1 MRYCSAWR
9 GMAGF
14 GERAVS
20 LGDGATMSVGSVGR
34 RFLARVKNLGSTE
47 GIAITEYGMLIALVA
62 LALIAVLT
70 IFGGGIS
77 TWFAAKTG
85 QITTV

>member
-1 MRYCSAWR
+1 VQRHQI
-9 GMAGF
+9 
-14 GERAVS
+14 
-20 LGDGATMSVGSVGR
+20 LGSGQLASEGATKMSVGLVAR
-34 RFLARVKNLGSTE
+34 RFLARLKNLGSTE

-85 QITTV
+85 QVTTV

>member
-1 MRYCSAWR
+1 MN
-9 GMAGF
+9 
-14 GERAVS
+14 
-20 LGDGATMSVGSVGR
+20 VGLVGR
-34 RFLARVKNLGSTE
+34 WFVAGARKLRLTD

-70 IFGGGIS
+70 VFGGGI
-77 TWFAAKTG
+77 TNWFAAKTG

>member
-1 MRYCSAWR
+1 MNVVLVA
-9 GMAGF
+9 
-14 GERAVS
+14 
-20 LGDGATMSVGSVGR
+20 R
-34 RFLARVKNLGSTE
+34 RFVARARALGSTE

-70 IFGGGIS
+70 VFGGGIT

>member
-1 MRYCSAWR
+1 M
-9 GMAGF
+9 G
-14 GERAVS
+14 
-20 LGDGATMSVGSVGR
+20 VGLVGR
-34 RFLARVKNLGSTE
+34 RFLARLKELWSTE

-77 TWFAAKTG
+77 GWFAGKTG

>member
-1 MRYCSAWR
+1 MNVVLVA
-9 GMAGF
+9 
-14 GERAVS
+14 
-20 LGDGATMSVGSVGR
+20 R
-34 RFLARVKNLGSTE
+34 RFVARAKALGSTE

-77 TWFAAKTG
+77 GWFAAKTG

>member
-1 MRYCSAWR
+1 M
-9 GMAGF
+9 
-14 GERAVS
+14 
-20 LGDGATMSVGSVGR
+20 DVGLVAR
-34 RFLARVKNLGSTE
+34 RFLTRLKGLGSTE

-77 TWFAAKTG
+77 NWFAAKTG
-85 QITTV
+85 QVTTV

>member
-1 MRYCSAWR
+1 MN
-9 GMAGF
+9 
-14 GERAVS
+14 
-20 LGDGATMSVGSVGR
+20 VGLVAR
-34 RFLARVKNLGSTE
+34 RFVARARALGSTE

-70 IFGGGIS
+70 VFGGGIT

>member
-1 MRYCSAWR
+1 M
-9 GMAGF
+9 
-14 GERAVS
+14 
-20 LGDGATMSVGSVGR
+20 DVGLVGR
-34 RFLARVKNLGSTE
+34 RFATRIRNLGSTE

-77 TWFAAKTG
+77 SWFGTKTG

>member
-1 MRYCSAWR
+1 MN
-9 GMAGF
+9 
-14 GERAVS
+14 
-20 LGDGATMSVGSVGR
+20 VGLVRR
-34 RFLARVKNLGSTE
+34 RFVARVRELWATD

-70 IFGGGIS
+70 VFGGGIS

>member
-1 MRYCSAWR
+1 M
-9 GMAGF
+9 
-14 GERAVS
+14 
-20 LGDGATMSVGSVGR
+20 TVGLVAR
-34 RFLARVKNLGSTE
+34 RFTARMKHFGSTD

-70 IFGGGIS
+70 VFGGGIS
-77 TWFAAKTG
+77 NWFAAKTG

>member
-1 MRYCSAWR
+1 MRVGLVAR
-9 GMAGF
+9 G
-14 GERAVS
+14 
-20 LGDGATMSVGSVGR
+20 
-34 RFLARVKNLGSTE
+34 FLARLKNLGSTE

-85 QITTV
+85 QVTTV

>member
-1 MRYCSAWR
+1 MN
-9 GMAGF
+9 
-14 GERAVS
+14 
-20 LGDGATMSVGSVGR
+20 VGLVWR
-34 RFLARVKNLGSTE
+34 RFVDRVKRLWLTD

-70 IFGGGIS
+70 IFGGGIT

>member
-1 MRYCSAWR
+1 
-9 GMAGF
+9 
-14 GERAVS
+14 
-20 LGDGATMSVGSVGR
+20 MSVGLVAR
-34 RFLARVKNLGSTE
+34 RFLARLKNLGSTE

-85 QITTV
+85 QVTTV

>member
-1 MRYCSAWR
+1 M
-9 GMAGF
+9 
-14 GERAVS
+14 EVD
-20 LGDGATMSVGSVGR
+20 LVGR
-34 RFLARVKNLGSTE
+34 RFLTRMKEFGSPE

-70 IFGGGIS
+70 VFGGGIS
-77 TWFAAKTG
+77 NWFAAKTG

>member
-1 MRYCSAWR
+1 MH
-9 GMAGF
+9 
-14 GERAVS
+14 VS
-20 LGDGATMSVGSVGR
+20 LVAR
-34 RFLARVKNLGSTE
+34 RFKAQVRNLRSPE

-85 QITTV
+85 QVTTV

>member
-1 MRYCSAWR
+1 MR
-9 GMAGF
+9 
-14 GERAVS
+14 VV
-20 LGDGATMSVGSVGR
+20 LVGR
-34 RFLARVKNLGSTE
+34 RFMARARGFWSTD

-70 IFGGGIS
+70 VFGGGIT

>member
-1 MRYCSAWR
+1 MTVGLVGKR
-9 GMAGF
+9 F
-14 GERAVS
+14 G
-20 LGDGATMSVGSVGR
+20 
-34 RFLARVKNLGSTE
+34 ARLKQLGSTE

-77 TWFAAKTG
+77 SWFSTKTG

>member
-1 MRYCSAWR
+1 
-9 GMAGF
+9 
-14 GERAVS
+14 
-20 LGDGATMSVGSVGR
+20 MSVGLVAR
-34 RFLARVKNLGSTE
+34 RFLARMKNFGSTE

-85 QITTV
+85 QVTTV

>member
-1 MRYCSAWR
+1 
-9 GMAGF
+9 
-14 GERAVS
+14 
-20 LGDGATMSVGSVGR
+20 MSVVLVAR
-34 RFLARVKNLGSTE
+34 RFLARLKNLGSTE

-85 QITTV
+85 QVTTV

>member
-1 MRYCSAWR
+1 MN
-9 GMAGF
+9 
-14 GERAVS
+14 
-20 LGDGATMSVGSVGR
+20 VGLVAR

-85 QITTV
+85 QVTTV

>member
-1 MRYCSAWR
+1 MRLH
-9 GMAGF
+9 AG
-14 GERAVS
+14 
-20 LGDGATMSVGSVGR
+20 LKTWVGR
-34 RFLARVKNLGSTE
+34 LKGLSATDGM
-47 GIAITEYGMLIALVA
+47 AITEYGMLIALVA